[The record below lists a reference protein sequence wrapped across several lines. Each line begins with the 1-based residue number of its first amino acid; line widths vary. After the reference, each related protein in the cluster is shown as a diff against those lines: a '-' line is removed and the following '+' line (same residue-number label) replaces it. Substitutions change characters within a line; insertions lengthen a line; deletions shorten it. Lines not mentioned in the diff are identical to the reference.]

1 MDIAAIL
8 AQVNFFGDLSEASR
22 RALAELCIPREV
34 AKGGVLF
41 HEGDEG
47 HSVYVCNRGR
57 VRLHKAAPDG
67 TEVVI
72 KIVRPGET
80 FAEVVL
86 FERGTYPV
94 TATALEPCGVFLIP
108 RREVRALLRREDF
121 RDDFIGMLMR
131 KLRHLAE
138 RIPMLTTSGIED
150 RLFHFLDEQ
159 FGAASPV
166 QSGISKKEAAAAI
179 GTTPETLS
187 RLLARLE
194 SEGRLR
200 WCGKRIDRSPPRRK
214 GQGKG
219 NRETG
224 ASEDRQTRKDR

>member
-1 MDIAAIL
+1 MKLSPPVMDITAIL

-34 AKGGVLF
+34 AKGDVLF
-41 HEGDEG
+41 REGDEG
-47 HSVYVCNRGR
+47 HSVYICNRGR

-67 TEVVI
+67 TEVVL

-86 FERGTYPV
+86 FERGSYPV

-138 RIPMLTTSGIED
+138 RVPMLTTSGIED

-159 FGAASPV
+159 FGAAPSV

-200 WCGKRIDRSPPRRK
+200 WRGPRIDRSPAGTPRK
-214 GQGKG
+214 GTGK
-219 NRETG
+219 RSG
-224 ASEDRQTRKDR
+224 A